1 LTNHIPNT
9 SSSLALSALYQLV
22 SDNFIIKES
31 SGLSTYF
38 VINGQGFNLKNKGGY
53 EPYLK
58 ELKAKYE
65 LQDNVNTSVIDTND
79 LVRQNVRTQ
88 QRLTKYALTIAF
100 FAALFPA
107 ITLVKEFLRPQQ
119 LIDKGTQLILKKQ
132 QESIQHLQ
140 QNLDSINASLKNLKT
155 ISYKI
160 DTTKN

>member
-1 LTNHIPNT
+1 MKTRVEQSILTNHIPNT
-9 SSSLALSALYQLV
+9 FFFSFISTLIKFV

-79 LVRQNVRTQ
+79 
-88 QRLTKYALTIAF
+88 
-100 FAALFPA
+100 
-107 ITLVKEFLRPQQ
+107 
-119 LIDKGTQLILKKQ
+119 
-132 QESIQHLQ
+132 
-140 QNLDSINASLKNLKT
+140 
-155 ISYKI
+155 
-160 DTTKN
+160 

>member
-1 LTNHIPNT
+1 
-9 SSSLALSALYQLV
+9 
-22 SDNFIIKES
+22 
-31 SGLSTYF
+31 
-38 VINGQGFNLKNKGGY
+38 
-53 EPYLK
+53 
-58 ELKAKYE
+58 
-65 LQDNVNTSVIDTND
+65 
-79 LVRQNVRTQ
+79 
-88 QRLTKYALTIAF
+88 LTKYALTIAF